1 MSRAPTKLE
10 RARRWWL
17 ALQLPLALALLA
29 ILSSGGGVQAWIIEL
44 LPYPHGLIKGI
55 LQTWHVLMLRAGGL
69 PWWWA
74 LAWLLGIG
82 LVVLPKRWTWR
93 GGVLLSAASLAL
105 PGASWLARGVLAL
118 LLMLNL
124 LPWHRWERAGA
135 VMRGLGWIP
144 GLVVLLPTPLVARRG
159 TAPRWAPLMA
169 PVLLLPLW
177 FLGDAAI
184 AREAYLPGLIH
195 WPDARVDPRVDV
207 LERATVM
214 RGEYH
219 DIELSGDHAVVVA
232 EDSCRLLAVPLHGGE
247 TQVHQLSPRWPPF
260 QAGAL
265 DSWIDPDGLAW
276 LLTAPNELSGLR
288 LSVDGWARE
297 QSRRFPGP
305 CNFAYLVPAPDIER
319 LLMVFVNAH
328 DREPG
333 GIVPFELPS
342 VRPLERLKL
351 ERADGSWF
359 PTPRD
364 AAWVPP
370 LGRLVLTPNF
380 GEWLALA
387 DPATGLVEPWLEL
400 YSANAKPLWV
410 PGLERLLLARPDA
423 ASIAVIEPISGTVE
437 RSIPTQRGVR
447 ALAVDHDR
455 GLLVTGSVLTGRVEV
470 QRLEDGEVLDSFG
483 TLMPM
488 IREIALDT
496 ERGEAIV
503 ATWTVL
509 YRLPYV
515 ALD

>member
-1 MSRAPTKLE
+1 
-10 RARRWWL
+10 
-17 ALQLPLALALLA
+17 
-29 ILSSGGGVQAWIIEL
+29 
-44 LPYPHGLIKGI
+44 
-55 LQTWHVLMLRAGGL
+55 
-69 PWWWA
+69 
-74 LAWLLGIG
+74 
-82 LVVLPKRWTWR
+82 
-93 GGVLLSAASLAL
+93 
-105 PGASWLARGVLAL
+105 
-118 LLMLNL
+118 
-124 LPWHRWERAGA
+124 
-135 VMRGLGWIP
+135 
-144 GLVVLLPTPLVARRG
+144 
-159 TAPRWAPLMA
+159 
-169 PVLLLPLW
+169 
-177 FLGDAAI
+177 
-184 AREAYLPGLIH
+184 
-195 WPDARVDPRVDV
+195 
-207 LERATVM
+207 
-214 RGEYH
+214 
-219 DIELSGDHAVVVA
+219 
-232 EDSCRLLAVPLHGGE
+232 
-247 TQVHQLSPRWPPF
+247 
-260 QAGAL
+260 
-265 DSWIDPDGLAW
+265 
-276 LLTAPNELSGLR
+276 
-288 LSVDGWARE
+288 
-297 QSRRFPGP
+297 
-305 CNFAYLVPAPDIER
+305 
-319 LLMVFVNAH
+319 
-328 DREPG
+328 
-333 GIVPFELPS
+333 

-509 YRLPYV
+509 YRLPYA